1 MSIQETIP
9 GPCHFVIF
17 GATGNLAT
25 IKLLPCLYNLEA
37 AGRITGDMSI
47 LALGRQEHTQES
59 WLEHLSKVLHDK
71 FGIAF
76 EEAYT
81 AYEAKADRG
90 EDESDEANQLLKH
103 AAKLDAEEQQAEAE
117 FAATRQHLED
127 HHLPDEIKQRH
138 AEALAGYRAKMKQL
152 KQLVQGFK
160 AAHGRKDK
168 AAARQHLKDMADF
181 LSKEQ
186 KHRKQQPF
194 DPNNLPNATLKP
206 KPGNVPKE
214 TPKAFIQAGL
224 TDRPPIGGFGRLY
237 V

>member
-1 MSIQETIP
+1 MFIAYSLRPISAITLFFFLWMTLYSAVSAAVGQ
-9 GPCHFVIF
+9 GQ
-17 GATGNLAT
+17 ATPPAAQAAPAEPDTLNSLRE
-25 IKLLPCLYNLEA
+25 L
-37 AGRITGDMSI
+37 AGR
-47 LALGRQEHTQES
+47 AH
-59 WLEHLSKVLHDK
+59 
-71 FGIAF
+71 
-76 EEAYT
+76 
-81 AYEAKADRG
+81 AKADRG

-138 AEALAGYRAKMKQL
+138 AEALADYRAKMQQL
-152 KQLVQGFK
+152 KQLAQGFK